1 MTSTLFPYTT
11 VFRSNC
17 DGQALFAAVLDE
29 FAHLLERVRAGFLMD
44 VFAEAGRSEAIDAIV
59 AVYEQRLRE
68 NARMLLEPLFP
79 SERSEEIAERVE
91 MMLLILQGTAVRTI
105 SNPAGDAER
114 LKSAFR
120 HLMTAIVQSHGS

>member
-1 MTSTLFPYTT
+1 
-11 VFRSNC
+11 
-17 DGQALFAAVLDE
+17 
-29 FAHLLERVRAGFLMD
+29 MD

-105 SNPAGDAER
+105 SNPAGDADR
-114 LKSAFR
+114 PKSAFR
-120 HLMTAIVQSHGS
+120 NLMTAIVQSHGSCIRIDRKTVVEGQVWTVRVKSGGRRIIK